1 MLLLKR
7 ILAASLLLA
16 TLMVATSCV
25 TYTYTDA
32 RQVIPADRSIP
43 ATPFPST
50 KAAPPAETIGEQPVP
65 AVVSTPQPPPSIPVE
80 TLTTALVPLPFQ
92 ASPGFLDLIADE
104 AINAQLDIIGFTGE
118 PSSIAH
124 IASRFPSDSLLLD
137 STRLLVTDLEVLNIE
152 SPFVVVLLD
161 SGKTLSIA
169 LIDLQDSNV
178 FQNLLAGS
186 TEEAW
191 TDTILTAHETRRAL
205 VEPLIQFAGTH
216 PLLVLASLGE
226 PSGDD
231 WFETAG
237 GHPYRMP
244 FAWPMADL
252 LDEYGYMDSW
262 RLTHYNAQSAP
273 GTTWEYTTND
283 SSFSERVDFLLVKGL
298 LPSETHTVPIG
309 PGETK
314 RLPYEQR
321 SAITGT
327 FIVP

>member
-7 ILAASLLLA
+7 ILSTSLLLA
-16 TLMVATSCV
+16 FLMVATSCM

-32 RQVIPADRSIP
+32 REVIPADRSIP
-43 ATPFPST
+43 VTPYPTT
-50 KAAPPAETIGEQPVP
+50 KVVPPNGTIEAQPEPDAVP
-65 AVVSTPQPPPSIPVE
+65 TPQPPAPIPVE
-80 TLTTALVPLPFQ
+80 TVTAALVPLPFQ
-92 ASPGFLDLIADE
+92 ASPRFLDLIVDE
-104 AINAQLDIIGFTGE
+104 AINARIDILGFTGE
-118 PSSIAH
+118 SSSIAH
-124 IASRFPSDSLLLD
+124 IASRFPSDFMLLD
-137 STRLLVTDLEVLNIE
+137 PTRLLVTGLKVLNIE
-152 SPFVVVLLD
+152 SPFVVVGLD

-178 FQNLLAGS
+178 FQNLLTES
-186 TEEAW
+186 TDETRVNAV
-191 TDTILTAHETRRAL
+191 LTAHETRKAQ

-231 WFETAG
+231 WFETAA
-237 GHPYRMP
+237 GHPYRIP
-244 FAWPMADL
+244 FAWPMTDL

-262 RLTHYNAQSAP
+262 RLTHYDAQSAP

-283 SSFSERVDFLLVKGL
+283 FSFGERVDFLLVKGL

-321 SAITGT
+321 SAVTGT